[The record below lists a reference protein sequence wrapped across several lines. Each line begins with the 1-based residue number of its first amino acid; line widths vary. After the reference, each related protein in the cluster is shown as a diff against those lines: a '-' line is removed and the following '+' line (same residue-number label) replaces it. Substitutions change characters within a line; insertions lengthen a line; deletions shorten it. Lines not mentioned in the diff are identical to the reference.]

1 MVSRQ
6 RQKSEMARLTTKIF
20 RAVLSRGDQVNICP
34 SKDKLY
40 QVKHLNVKF
49 LAGFIVYLIFFP
61 STAQ

>member
-40 QVKHLNVKF
+40 QVTHLNVKF
-49 LAGFIVYLIFFP
+49 LAGFNIVSEFFS
-61 STAQ
+61 STA